1 MIEPESSAAAPSG
14 TPAARQR
21 ILVAEDNAMNQKLFR
36 TILSSE
42 GVDVDLVENGQ
53 EAVEAVRSNGSYD
66 AVLMDVQ
73 MPVMDG
79 LEAARRIRDD
89 VGDHRVPIIAVTAFL
104 AQVGRENCMRSG
116 MNDYIEKP
124 FQRETILGVL
134 RKWVAFE

>member
-1 MIEPESSAAAPSG
+1 MTETGPLRIVVADDEPLLVEEIGVYLAEMGHSLIATAATGQELLRLCVEHLP
-14 TPAARQR
+14 
-21 ILVAEDNAMNQKLFR
+21 
-36 TILSSE
+36 
-42 GVDVDLVENGQ
+42 DLVIT
-53 EAVEAVRSNGSYD
+53 D
-66 AVLMDVQ
+66 ILMPD
-73 MPVMDG
+73 MDG